1 MALRVFKNLDFQ
13 DFAEDEGLTDDVLWK
28 AIAEVESGLIDARLG
43 GFLIKKRV
51 ARSGGGKSGGY
62 RTIMA
67 HRQGER
73 IFLLYGFAK
82 NERANITRAE
92 RAALSEAG
100 SEYMKLSDAQLDMAV
115 EKKKLLELKA
125 KKAT

>member
-1 MALRVFKNLDFQ
+1 MSLRLFKTLDFQ
-13 DFAEDEGLTDDVLWK
+13 DFVKDEGLNDEVLWK
-28 AIAEVESGLIDARLG
+28 AVAEVERGLVDARLG
-43 GFLIKKRV
+43 GSLIKKRV
-51 ARSGGGKSGGY
+51 PRPGAGKSGGY

-82 NERANITRAE
+82 NERANITQAE
-92 RAALSEAG
+92 RAALLLAG
-100 SEYMKLSDAQLDMAV
+100 DAYMKLTDADLDMAV